1 MVRRRATSFRP
12 FEAYQPTKRWLMSK
26 NMKRL
31 LLVLFIFGTIWLY
44 RYLSPPPVPV
54 TRQGQLLKEF
64 FDSQNVRKKIP
75 QGETLAD
82 RRFLA
87 NLIPR
92 PTPLPSSGRKI
103 LDTNVA
109 EKLAELAKSRYVML
123 SNLQFCE
130 ILNGAVVDSFVGIN
144 GLNGA
149 IATKNPTASELAAL
163 VDATAQKA
171 YNEIFDIYGDVDPK
185 VCASTLFLEQILI
198 D

>member
-1 MVRRRATSFRP
+1 MVRRRTTSFRP
-12 FEAYQPTKRWLMSK
+12 FEAYQPPKRWLISK
-26 NMKRL
+26 NMKRFL
-31 LLVLFIFGTIWLY
+31 FLLFILGTVWLY
-44 RYLSPPPVPV
+44 RFLSPPPVPV

-75 QGETLAD
+75 EGETLAD

-103 LDTNVA
+103 LDSDVA
-109 EKLAELAKSRYVML
+109 EKLADLTKSRYVML

-130 ILNGAVVDSFVGIN
+130 ILNGAVVDSFARLQ

-149 IATKNPTASELAAL
+149 IATRNPTASELAAL
-163 VDATAQKA
+163 VDSTAQRA
-171 YNEIFDIYGDVDPK
+171 YNEIVDLYGDVDLK
-185 VCASTLFLEQILI
+185 VCASKTILMNGY
-198 D
+198 